1 MLDIVARNILR
12 RKMRSGLTIF
22 GISLGIFAMIVMGG
36 MSEYTNTLISKS
48 LDLMTNNIQVQ
59 PDRTTG
65 GIINES
71 KISQVRRVPGV
82 SDANGVLVNSL
93 DPDESGG
100 FGSGNLVF
108 GVDPDEQMKDAELIA
123 GRYLIPGDDYKV
135 VIGSG
140 IAKKFNLKVGDTLE
154 IKNKRVQH
162 TTSIEYTR
170 NFTVIGIMEHTST
183 IFDNIVQMPLNIA
196 QKFYKMENIVS
207 FIYAEPATG
216 TDPDDVAKRI
226 ELNVERVRTDSPK
239 ELKEQFQEQISF
251 FSLITISAAVLAAI
265 IGGLSVMNTM
275 LMSISERTKEF
286 GLMKA
291 IGAERKDILIMVMIE
306 AALMGTIG
314 GIFGIITGAVFTHF
328 LNENFEATQGSAL
341 FAITPRL
348 VMIGLLFATSLGII
362 CGIYPAYRATK
373 MSPMEALKFE

>member
-1 MLDIVARNILR
+1 MLDIIIRNLTQ
-12 RKMRSGLTIF
+12 RKIRTGLTIF
-22 GISLGIFAMIVMGG
+22 GIGLGIFAMTVMGG

-48 LDLMTNNIQVQ
+48 IDLMTNNIQVQ

-65 GIINES
+65 DIINES

-82 SDANGVLVNSL
+82 SDANGILVTSL
-93 DPDESGG
+93 DPDEGGG
-100 FGSGNLVF
+100 FGSGNTVF
-108 GVDPDEQMKDAELIA
+108 GVDPDKQMKDAGLIA
-123 GRYLIPGDDYKV
+123 GRYLIPGDSYKV

-140 IAKKFNLKVGDTLE
+140 IAKKFNLKVGDALE
-154 IKNKRVQH
+154 IKNKRVQR
-162 TTSIEYTR
+162 TTSIEYIR
-170 NFTVIGIMEHTST
+170 NFTVVGILEHTST

-196 QKFYKMENIVS
+196 QKFYKMENTVS
-207 FIYAEPATG
+207 FIYAEPAPG
-216 TDPDDVAKRI
+216 TDPEDVAKRI

-239 ELKEQFQEQISF
+239 KLKEQFQAQILF

-291 IGAERKDILIMVMIE
+291 LGAERKDILIMVMIE

-314 GIFGIITGAVFTHF
+314 GIFGIITGGIFTHF
-328 LNENFEATQGSAL
+328 LNESFETTQGSAL

-348 VMIGLLFATSLGII
+348 IMIGLLFATSLGII
-362 CGIYPAYRATK
+362 CGIYPAYRAVK